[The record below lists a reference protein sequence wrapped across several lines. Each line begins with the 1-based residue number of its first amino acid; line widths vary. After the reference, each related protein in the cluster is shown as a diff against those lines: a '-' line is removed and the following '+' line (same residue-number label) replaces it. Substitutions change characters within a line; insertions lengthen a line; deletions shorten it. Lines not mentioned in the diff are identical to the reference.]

1 MYGMSG
7 PELLTQLKV
16 NDALR
21 NAERIHR
28 ASAVLK
34 ERNAARRA
42 LFAMNVARFWRRAA
56 ARPGLATKPEA
67 AVIAS

>member
-16 NDALR
+16 NDTLR
-21 NAERIHR
+21 DAERIHR
-28 ASAVLK
+28 VSAVLK

-56 ARPGLATKPEA
+56 AWPSLAAKHEA
-67 AVIAS
+67 PVAS

>member
-16 NDALR
+16 NDTLR
-21 NAERIHR
+21 NAERLHR
-28 ASAVLK
+28 VSAELK

-42 LFAMNVARFWRRAA
+42 LFMLNVARFWRRQAA
-56 ARPGLATKPEA
+56 ARPALQSP
-67 AVIAS
+67 VS

>member
-16 NDALR
+16 HETLR
-21 NAERIHR
+21 EAERIHR
-28 ASAVLK
+28 VSAVLK

-42 LFAMNVARFWRRAA
+42 LFAMNIVRFWRGASA
-56 ARPGLATKPEA
+56 LPSPSANHEA
-67 AVIAS
+67 AVANR

>member
-16 NDALR
+16 NDMLR
-21 NAERIHR
+21 DAERIHR
-28 ASAVLK
+28 VSAVLK

-42 LFAMNVARFWRRAA
+42 LFAMNVLRFWRRASRLPAATNQEAAA
-56 ARPGLATKPEA
+56 AR
-67 AVIAS
+67 

>member
-16 NDALR
+16 NDMR
-21 NAERIHR
+21 RDAERIHR
-28 ASAVLK
+28 VSAVLK

-42 LFAMNVARFWRRAA
+42 LFAMNVLRFWRRAA
-56 ARPGLATKPEA
+56 SLPAPTATREA
-67 AVIAS
+67 PAAS

>member
-16 NDALR
+16 RDTLR
-21 NAERIHR
+21 EAERFHR
-28 ASAVLK
+28 VSAVLK

-42 LFAMNVARFWRRAA
+42 HFGLNLVSFWRRTSALPSPPA
-56 ARPGLATKPEA
+56 NHET
-67 AVIAS
+67 AVVS

>member
-16 NDALR
+16 NDTLR

-28 ASAVLK
+28 VSAVLK
-34 ERNAARRA
+34 ERNAARRP
-42 LFAMNVARFWRRAA
+42 LLAMNVARFWRRTTAG
-56 ARPGLATKPEA
+56 RPSPANQK
-67 AVIAS
+67 AVVAS

>member
-16 NDALR
+16 NDTLR
-21 NAERIHR
+21 NAERIHQV
-28 ASAVLK
+28 SAVLK

-42 LFAMNVARFWRRAA
+42 LFMLNVTRFWRRAA
-56 ARPGLATKPEA
+56 AVPSAPAQKP
-67 AVIAS
+67 AVAR

>member
-7 PELLTQLKV
+7 PELLTQLKMQ
-16 NDALR
+16 DR
-21 NAERIHR
+21 HRDAERIHQV
-28 ASAVLK
+28 SAALK

-56 ARPGLATKPEA
+56 ARPAPATSQKA
-67 AVIAS
+67 AVAS

>member
-16 NDALR
+16 TDTLR

-42 LFAMNVARFWRRAA
+42 LFATNVARFWRRTTAQPALAA
-56 ARPGLATKPEA
+56 KPEA
-67 AVIAS
+67 AVAS

>member
-16 NDALR
+16 NDTLR
-21 NAERIHR
+21 NAERLHR
-28 ASAVLK
+28 VSAELK

-42 LFAMNVARFWRRAA
+42 LFAMNLTRFWRRHAA
-56 ARPGLATKPEA
+56 IRPA
-67 AVIAS
+67 AQSPAS

>member
-16 NDALR
+16 NDSLR
-21 NAERIHR
+21 NAERLHR
-28 ASAVLK
+28 VSAELK

-42 LFAMNVARFWRRAA
+42 LFAMNLARFWRRAA
-56 ARPGLATKPEA
+56 VRLSLTAKHEA
-67 AVIAS
+67 AVAR

>member
-16 NDALR
+16 NDTLR
-21 NAERIHR
+21 NAERLHR
-28 ASAVLK
+28 VSAELK

-42 LFAMNVARFWRRAA
+42 LFAVNIVRFWRRAA
-56 ARPGLATKPEA
+56 TLPSAPTSHEA
-67 AVIAS
+67 AVAS

>member
-16 NDALR
+16 TDTLA
-21 NAERIHR
+21 NAERIYR
-28 ASAVLK
+28 ASAVLQ

-42 LFAMNVARFWRRAA
+42 LFAINVARFWRRTAA
-56 ARPGLATKPEA
+56 QSALAAKPKA
-67 AVIAS
+67 AVAR

>member
-16 NDALR
+16 NDTLA
-21 NAERIHR
+21 NAERLHR
-28 ASAVLK
+28 ASVVLK

-42 LFAMNVARFWRRAA
+42 LFALNVARFWRRAA
-56 ARPGLATKPEA
+56 ARPVANAKHEA
-67 AVIAS
+67 AIAS

>member
-16 NDALR
+16 TDTLR
-21 NAERIHR
+21 NAERTYR

-34 ERNAARRA
+34 ERNVARRA
-42 LFAMNVARFWRRAA
+42 LFAMNVARFWRRTEAQPALAA
-56 ARPGLATKPEA
+56 KPKA
-67 AVIAS
+67 AVAS

>member
-1 MYGMSG
+1 MYAMSG
-7 PELLTQLKV
+7 PELLTQLRV
-16 NDALR
+16 NDTLR

-42 LFAMNVARFWRRAA
+42 LFAMNVTRFWRGATP
-56 ARPGLATKPEA
+56 RPALSPKQEA
-67 AVIAS
+67 AVAS